1 MSKYNKVYF
10 LHIPKTGGRF
20 FTKYI
25 INQIEP
31 ILKENGIDILQLP
44 EKVKK
49 HGGWHEGI
57 DDNTYII
64 TVFRDPAEFFVSA
77 VAHMVADQ
85 QRMVD
90 KANDFV
96 VKDKETVMEISKDF
110 LFEKLDQ
117 IKYLKDF
124 QSQNFIL
131 NPQEA
136 FILKQA
142 KQYYD
147 ENFVFDK
154 ELIYKRI
161 DRVNLMIRH
170 KDLKSMDYNIL
181 VDKISKDLEINI
193 PIDLSSADREEYKN
207 NSSDVLFNKLNK
219 DDIARIYNNFLF
231 DKEIYEN
238 DSLFWTGK

>member
-1 MSKYNKVYF
+1 MPKYNKVYF

-31 ILKENGIDILQLP
+31 ILKENGIDVLQLP
-44 EKVKK
+44 EKVRK
-49 HGGWHEGI
+49 HGGWHQGI

-64 TVFRDPAEFFVSA
+64 SVFRDPVEFFVSA

-85 QRMVD
+85 EKMVD

-96 VKDKETVMEISKDF
+96 VIDNHKVIDISKEF
-110 LFEKLDQ
+110 LFDRLDQ

-131 NPQEA
+131 CPQES
-136 FILKQA
+136 FILNQA
-142 KQYYD
+142 RQYYD

-154 ELIYKRI
+154 DLIYKRI
-161 DRVNLMIRH
+161 ARVNLMIRH
-170 KDLKSMDYNIL
+170 KDLKFMDYNIL
-181 VDKISKDLEINI
+181 IEKMSKDLEINI
-193 PIDLSSADREEYKN
+193 PIDISSADREEYKN
-207 NSSDVLFNKLNK
+207 NSSDALFNKLDK
-219 DDIARIYNNFLF
+219 DDIQKVYDNFLF

>member
-1 MSKYNKVYF
+1 MPKYNKVYF

-31 ILKENGIDILQLP
+31 ILKENGIDVLQLP
-44 EKVKK
+44 EKVRK

-64 TVFRDPAEFFVSA
+64 SVFRDPVEFFVSA

-85 QRMVD
+85 EKMVD

-96 VKDKETVMEISKDF
+96 VIDNHKVIDISKEF
-110 LFEKLDQ
+110 LFDRLDQ

-131 NPQEA
+131 CPQES
-136 FILKQA
+136 FILHQA
-142 KQYYD
+142 RQYYD

-154 ELIYKRI
+154 DLIYKRI
-161 DRVNLMIRH
+161 ARVNLMIRH

-181 VDKISKDLEINI
+181 IDKMSKDLEINI
-193 PIDLSSADREEYKN
+193 PIDISSADREEYKN
-207 NSSDVLFNKLNK
+207 NSSDALFNKLDK
-219 DDIARIYNNFLF
+219 DDIQKVYNNFLF

>member
-1 MSKYNKVYF
+1 MPKYNKVYF

-25 INQIEP
+25 INQIKP
-31 ILKENGIDILQLP
+31 ILKENGIDILPLP

-64 TVFRDPAEFFVSA
+64 TVFRDPVEFFVSA
-77 VAHMVADQ
+77 IAHMVADQ

-90 KANDFV
+90 KDNDFV
-96 VKDKETVMEISKDF
+96 ITARENIIDISKEF
-110 LFEKLDQ
+110 LFDKLDQ

-142 KQYYD
+142 KDYYD

-154 ELIYKRI
+154 NLIYQRI
-161 DRVNLMIRH
+161 ARVNLMIRH
-170 KDLKSMDYNIL
+170 KDLKHMDYNIL
-181 VDKISKDLEINI
+181 IKKISKDLEIDI

-207 NSSDVLFNKLNK
+207 SSSDALFNKLNE
-219 DDIARIYNNFLF
+219 DDITKIYNNFLF
-231 DKEIYEN
+231 DKEIYDN